1 MSPVQTVTYVFGLDM
16 EKSGDPGRIR
26 TCDHSL
32 RRRVLYPAELR
43 GRELE
48 IAEPFVRQSR
58 QSCRHLNN
66 HFNNH
71 FCMTTGTSLPA

>member
-1 MSPVQTVTYVFGLDM
+1 
-16 EKSGDPGRIR
+16 
-26 TCDHSL
+26 
-32 RRRVLYPAELR
+32 
-43 GRELE
+43 
-48 IAEPFVRQSR
+48 VRQSR